1 VAASFIWPLADM
13 PVALT
18 IRFREWSGRRPQT
31 PLRPLMTQSG
41 HCHVRHVTPLWRA
54 KLSRCV
60 LSLEEN
66 VRRREFTMLLGGA
79 AVWPAVALAQQ
90 NNKKRLVG
98 LISAFNDKEMMLL
111 VAAFRAR
118 MQELGWIE
126 GQNVVF
132 DVSATSGD
140 YAKLDVEAVRLV
152 SASADVIV
160 AQGTPGLVAARKST
174 RTIPIVFTQVADPV
188 GQRLIDSLAHPGGN
202 ATGLTNFE
210 FGFGAKWVELLAE
223 FDPAISQVTLV
234 TNPANENTAQF
245 VKVITAAGATKN
257 FAVRVSSVRDAA
269 DIQDA
274 IENSSKK
281 PGGGLII
288 FPDGL
293 LINHRALIVEL
304 AARYRLPAVYPFRVF
319 PEVGGLLSYGPN
331 FKAIFR
337 KTAEYVDKLLRGAK
351 AADLPVEAPTE
362 LELVINLK
370 TAQALG
376 LSVSPQLQIAANEL
390 IQ

>member
-1 VAASFIWPLADM
+1 M
-13 PVALT
+13 
-18 IRFREWSGRRPQT
+18 
-31 PLRPLMTQSG
+31 
-41 HCHVRHVTPLWRA
+41 
-54 KLSRCV
+54 
-60 LSLEEN
+60 
-66 VRRREFTMLLGGA
+66 RRREFIILLGCA
-79 AVWPAVALAQQ
+79 AAWPAAAIAQQ
-90 NNKKRLVG
+90 DNKKRLVG
-98 LISAFNDKEMMLL
+98 LITAFNEKKMMPL
-111 VAAFRAR
+111 VVAFRTR

-126 GQNVVF
+126 GQNIVF
-132 DVSATSGD
+132 DVRATSGD
-140 YAKLDVEAVRLV
+140 YATLDTEAGSLV

-174 RTIPIVFTQVADPV
+174 RTIPVVFTQVADPV
-188 GQRLIDSLAHPGGN
+188 GQRLIDSLARPGGN

-223 FDPAISQVTLV
+223 VDPAISHVTLI

-245 VKVITAAGATKN
+245 VKVITAAGGTKKVE
-257 FAVRVSSVRDAA
+257 VRVASVRDAA

-274 IENSSKK
+274 IENCSKK

-293 LINHRALIVEL
+293 LINHREPIVEL

-337 KTAEYVDKLLRGAK
+337 QTAEYVDKILRGARP
-351 AADLPVEAPTE
+351 ADLPVQAPTE
-362 LELVINLK
+362 LEFVINLK

-376 LSVSPQLQIAANEL
+376 LTVSPRLQIAANEL